1 MEEFGLDADDYGD
14 EGDSDFELNGGDE
27 ALYDAAMDEV
37 DELGH
42 LRDTLARVGA
52 DPAAL
57 AALLAGI
64 TVPEE
69 RAKFE
74 QLLNGVDALLQREA
88 DVTAQLR
95 ALDAKK

>member
-1 MEEFGLDADDYGD
+1 MDEFGLDADDYGD

-37 DELGH
+37 DELGY

-74 QLLNGVDALLQREA
+74 QLLNGVEVLIQREA
-88 DVTAQLR
+88 DVTAKLR
-95 ALDAKK
+95 ALDAKN